1 MSDSL
6 PDDMMKASRLTQA
19 GRLVEAT
26 ALLQRLLRGGAFSRT
41 SAARRSA
48 TDSIIDLPAIDAAA
62 TTNASD
68 VGWMPTKGS
77 SNPDSALKIAA
88 PALHILQDLHLGRS
102 ADTLPGLRKP
112 SALQSEVVPTVGRFV
127 AQSFANEA
135 GRRAYKLYIPSL
147 HNNEPR
153 PLIVMLHG
161 CTQTPDD
168 FAAGTRMNFVAEE
181 QSCFV
186 VYPEQAVGA
195 NSSKCWNWF
204 KSSDQKRGQGEP
216 AIIAGITRHVME
228 DYKIDPRRVYIAGL
242 SAGGAA
248 AANVAEA
255 YPDLFAAVGVHSGL
269 ACGVARDLPSAFAAM
284 QGHHPVPDPKGGR
297 QAGVFNPL
305 PTIVFHGDRDSTVH
319 PRNGGEVI
327 ARARAGGDFKT
338 VVEKGSLQAGRA
350 YTRSIQRDA
359 SGRRLVEEWVIHGA
373 GHAWSGGSTSGSFTD
388 PKGPDATK
396 EMLRFF
402 LEHKL
407 DLPTGR

>member
-6 PDDMMKASRLTQA
+6 PHDMMKATRLTQA

-26 ALLQRLLRGGAFSRT
+26 ALLQRLLRGGAFART
-41 SAARRSA
+41 SSA
-48 TDSIIDLPAIDAAA
+48 QESAMGPLIDLPAIDTAARA
-62 TTNASD
+62 NASG
-68 VGWMPTKGS
+68 VGLMPAKGS
-77 SNPDSALKIAA
+77 SHPDMALKVLA

-102 ADTLPGLRKP
+102 ADILPGLLKP
-112 SALQSEVVPTVGRFV
+112 SVPPSEVVPTVGRFV

-135 GRRAYKLYIPSL
+135 GSRAYKLYIPSR

-195 NSSKCWNWF
+195 NLSKCWNWF

-216 AIIAGITRHVME
+216 AIIAGITRQVMA
-228 DYKIDPRRVYIAGL
+228 DHNIDPRRIYIAGL

-248 AANVAEA
+248 AANVGEA
-255 YPDLFAAVGVHSGL
+255 YPDIYAAVGVHSGL

-284 QGHHPVPDPKGGR
+284 QGQHPAPDPRGGR
-297 QAGVFNPL
+297 QAGVFDPL
-305 PTIVFHGDRDSTVH
+305 PTIVFHGDHDSTVH
-319 PRNGGEVI
+319 PRNGGEVT
-327 ARARAGGDFKT
+327 ARARAGREFKT
-338 VVEKGSLQAGRA
+338 VVEKQNSLTGRA

-359 SGRRLVEEWVIHGA
+359 SGRGLIEEWVIHGA

-402 LEHKL
+402 LEHEL
-407 DLPTGR
+407 DSSKP